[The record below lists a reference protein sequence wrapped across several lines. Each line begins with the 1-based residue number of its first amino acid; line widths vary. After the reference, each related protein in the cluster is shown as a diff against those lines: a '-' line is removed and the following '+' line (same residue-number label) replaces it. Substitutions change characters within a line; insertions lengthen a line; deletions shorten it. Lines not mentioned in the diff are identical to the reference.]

1 LAGEAIVTILMGFVV
16 FLFVIIVSMIKIIY
30 QYERGVLFT
39 LGKFSGTLEPGIRF
53 VVPIYQTYSVADMR
67 TRVIVVPPQETI
79 TKDNVSVKV
88 NAVLYFRIVD
98 APASLIK
105 VRDFM
110 YATSQLAQ
118 TTMRNV
124 VGSITLDE
132 LLTQRESTSKTIKDQ
147 VAQMTASWGIKV
159 EDVELRDIELPNDMK
174 RIMAKAAEAERL
186 KQAVVIRSE
195 GDAEAAEKVTKAASI
210 ISSVPG
216 ALHLRTLQSL
226 NDVASDPSNTVK
238 FFIPFDVL
246 QPYDGYVQVDKGKDK
261 VKK

>member
-1 LAGEAIVTILMGFVV
+1 MAFEFIITTFGVVVLFLALAAIKV
-16 FLFVIIVSMIKIIY
+16 IY

-39 LGKFSGTLEPGIRF
+39 LGKFSGTLEPGLRF
-53 VVPIYQTYSVADMR
+53 VIPLIQTFSVADMR

-105 VRDFM
+105 VTNFM

-132 LLTQRESTSKTIKDQ
+132 LLTQRDTTSQKIKDL
-147 VAQMTASWGIKV
+147 VAQMTGSWGIKV
-159 EDVELRDIELPNDMK
+159 EDVELRDVELPDDMK
-174 RIMAKAAEAERL
+174 RIMAKAAEA
-186 KQAVVIRSE
+186 
-195 GDAEAAEKVTKAASI
+195 
-210 ISSVPG
+210 
-216 ALHLRTLQSL
+216 
-226 NDVASDPSNTVK
+226 
-238 FFIPFDVL
+238 
-246 QPYDGYVQVDKGKDK
+246 
-261 VKK
+261 

>member
-1 LAGEAIVTILMGFVV
+1 M
-16 FLFVIIVSMIKIIY
+16 
-30 QYERGVLFT
+30 
-39 LGKFSGTLEPGIRF
+39 
-53 VVPIYQTYSVADMR
+53 
-67 TRVIVVPPQETI
+67 

-98 APASLIK
+98 APTSLIK
-105 VRDFM
+105 VSNFM

-124 VGSITLDE
+124 VGTITLDE
-132 LLTQRESTSKTIKDQ
+132 LLAQRESTSEKIKDQ
-147 VAQMTASWGIKV
+147 VAKMTASWGVKV
-159 EDVELRDIELPNDMK
+159 EDVELRDIELPDDMK

-186 KQAVVIRSE
+186 KQAVIIRSE
-195 GDAEAAEKVTKAASI
+195 GDAAAAETVTKAATI
-210 ISSVPG
+210 ISSTPG

-246 QPYDGYVQVDKGKDK
+246 RPYEGYDTGEKGKDK

>member
-1 LAGEAIVTILMGFVV
+1 MAFEIIFILFGVFVLFLILACAKV
-16 FLFVIIVSMIKIIY
+16 IY

-39 LGKFSGTLEPGIRF
+39 LGKYSGTLEPGLRF
-53 VVPIYQTYSVADMR
+53 VIPILQAYTSRDMR
-67 TRVIVVPPQETI
+67 VRVIVVPPQDAI

-88 NAVLYFRIVD
+88 NVVLYFKIVD
-98 APASLIK
+98 AAASVIK
-105 VRDFM
+105 VNDFM

-132 LLTQRESTSKTIKDQ
+132 LLSQRESTSQKIMGI
-147 VAQMTASWGIKV
+147 VEQMASSWGIKLH
-159 EDVELRDIELPNDMK
+159 DVELKDIELPNDMK
-174 RIMAKAAEAERL
+174 RVMAKAAEAERL
-186 KQAVVIRSE
+186 KQAVIIRSE
-195 GDAEAAEKVTKAASI
+195 GDAAAAEKVTKAASI
-210 ISSVPG
+210 ISSVNG

-226 NDVASDPSNTVK
+226 NDVASDPSNTVS

-246 QPYDGYVQVDKGKDK
+246 KPYDGYGQEEKGKEK

>member
-1 LAGEAIVTILMGFVV
+1 MVVEIFIIPAAIVL
-16 FLFVIIVSMIKIIY
+16 FLAIASIKIVY

-39 LGKFSGTLEPGIRF
+39 LGKFSGTLDPGLRF
-53 VVPIYQTYSVADMR
+53 VIPAIQTYSIADMR

-88 NAVLYFRIVD
+88 NAVLYFKVVD

-105 VRDFM
+105 VSNFM

-132 LLTQRESTSKTIKDQ
+132 LLSQRETTSQKIKDL
-147 VAQMTASWGIKV
+147 VAQMTGSWGIKV
-159 EDVELRDIELPNDMK
+159 EDVELRDIELPDDMK
-174 RIMAKAAEAERL
+174 RVMAKAAEAERL
-186 KQAVVIRSE
+186 KQAVIIRSE
-195 GDAEAAEKVTKAASI
+195 GDAAAAEKVTKAASTI
-210 ISSVPG
+210 AAVPG

-226 NDVASDPSNTVK
+226 NDVASDPSNSVH
-238 FFIPFDVL
+238 FYIPFDVL
-246 QPYDGYVQVDKGKDK
+246 KPYEGYETGDKGK

>member
-1 LAGEAIVTILMGFVV
+1 MAFEFIILVFGAIVL
-16 FLFVIIVSMIKIIY
+16 FLALGAIKVIY

-39 LGKFSGTLEPGIRF
+39 LGKFSGTLEPGLR
-53 VVPIYQTYSVADMR
+53 VVIPILQTFSVADMR

-105 VRDFM
+105 VTNFM

-132 LLTQRESTSKTIKDQ
+132 LLTQRETTSQKIKDL
-147 VAQMTASWGIKV
+147 VAQMTGSWGIKV
-159 EDVELRDIELPNDMK
+159 EDVELRDVELPDDMK

-186 KQAVVIRSE
+186 KQAVIIRSE
-195 GDAEAAEKVTKAASI
+195 GDAAAAEKVMKAASI
-210 ISSVPG
+210 MSSTPG

-238 FFIPFDVL
+238 FFIPFDVIRPYEGYE
-246 QPYDGYVQVDKGKDK
+246 QPDKK

>member
-1 LAGEAIVTILMGFVV
+1 MAFEFVFIVIGAFVV
-16 FLFVIIVSMIKIIY
+16 FLALATIKVIY

-39 LGKFSGTLEPGIRF
+39 LGKFSGTLEPGLRI
-53 VVPIYQTYSVADMR
+53 VIPIYQTFSVADMR

-98 APASLIK
+98 APTSLIK
-105 VRDFM
+105 VTNFM

-132 LLTQRESTSKTIKDQ
+132 LLSQRESTSQKIKDQ
-147 VAQMTASWGIKV
+147 VAQMTNSWGVKV
-159 EDVELRDIELPNDMK
+159 EDVELKDIELPDDMK

-186 KQAVVIRSE
+186 KQAVIIRSE
-195 GDAEAAEKVTKAASI
+195 GDAAAAETVTKAASI
-210 ISSVPG
+210 ISATPG

-246 QPYDGYVQVDKGKDK
+246 QPYDGYNIADKGKDK